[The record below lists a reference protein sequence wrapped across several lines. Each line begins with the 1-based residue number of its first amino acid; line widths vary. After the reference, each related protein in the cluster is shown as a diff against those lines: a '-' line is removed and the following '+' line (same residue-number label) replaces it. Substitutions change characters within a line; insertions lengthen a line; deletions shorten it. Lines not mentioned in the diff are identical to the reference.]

1 MPETICCCSA
11 LSATLDGER
20 IRDIDKSTPA
30 QEIAARRWSQS
41 ESSCRLKSPWS
52 APWLDALRVKAMAAQ
67 AESSRKM
74 TIREF
79 RRRLPIHQTHHAI
92 TTLAALTSHMLPK
105 CVWNKTVGSSAGVIS
120 VM

>member
-30 QEIAARRWSQS
+30 QEIAARRWNQS

-52 APWLDALRVKAMAAQ
+52 APWLDALREKAMAAQ
-67 AESSRKM
+67 TKSNRKVTM
-74 TIREF
+74 REF
-79 RRRLPIHQTHHAI
+79 RCRFPSHHTHQAI
-92 TTLAALTSHMLPK
+92 TTLATLTSHTLP
-105 CVWNKTVGSSAGVIS
+105 
-120 VM
+120 